1 MEAVGYVLGMAGN
14 EVYATPIFP
23 PITSSSF
30 VTIAL
35 LVIIS
40 GEFLVGALALKG
52 GWDLW
57 RVRDGSSEEFNSA
70 KTFAILGAG
79 MALVV
84 WFGGFVVIGGA
95 LFQMWQTQVGAGS
108 FSGAFI
114 YAATSGLVLLFVN
127 TPDL

>member
-1 MEAVGYVLGMAGN
+1 MEAVAYVLGMEGH

-23 PITSSSF
+23 PITSSAL

-35 LVIIS
+35 LVIVS